1 MSFYCHA
8 TGKIRYDRLGSMM
21 ALAKLREKR
30 GGDGERRAYRCPSCK
45 GWHLTSMARAQTSA
59 ESKS

>member
-1 MSFYCHA
+1 MKTCAH

-30 GGDGERRAYRCPSCK
+30 GGDGERRAYLCHQCK
-45 GWHLTSMARAQTSA
+45 GWHLTSMGRAQSSA